1 MIYIYI
7 MITDNFILNILLI
20 YILINKLS
28 LIFIHIFDKILIK
41 KKILSDEKIVILE
54 EFLYKSFYIS
64 MSILLILLFNPI
76 YDIFHIYI
84 LNEHVKHYLF
94 LFGILIFI
102 SNADLLEI
110 IKKKLN
116 LN

>member
-1 MIYIYI
+1 
-7 MITDNFILNILLI
+7 
-20 YILINKLS
+20 
-28 LIFIHIFDKILIK
+28 
-41 KKILSDEKIVILE
+41 
-54 EFLYKSFYIS
+54 

-94 LFGILIFI
+94 LFSILIFLF
-102 SNADLLEI
+102 NLNLLEI

>member
-41 KKILSDEKIVILE
+41 KNILS
-54 EFLYKSFYIS
+54 
-64 MSILLILLFNPI
+64 N
-76 YDIFHIYI
+76 
-84 LNEHVKHYLF
+84 
-94 LFGILIFI
+94 
-102 SNADLLEI
+102 
-110 IKKKLN
+110 
-116 LN
+116 